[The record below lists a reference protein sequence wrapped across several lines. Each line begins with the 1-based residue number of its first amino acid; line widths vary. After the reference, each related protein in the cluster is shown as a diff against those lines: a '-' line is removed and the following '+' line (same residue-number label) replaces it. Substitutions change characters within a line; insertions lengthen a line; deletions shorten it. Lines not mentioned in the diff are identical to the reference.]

1 MTIDQIVRT
10 TSGSS
15 AMTTKLNEAACTL
28 LAKINEA
35 VKMANDAEQTV
46 ATAQGELVS
55 RSRTVGLLLLEA
67 KKLHPAVKDFEAF
80 LKKVQGLKLS
90 RAYDLLRLAG
100 GRTTDEE
107 LKKDARERKQKSRA
121 AAKLPRPEPQTTL
134 AEPKP
139 VSVTDPHVT
148 ETAEGSAERRKADN
162 VPLDDD
168 PLVVDLTR
176 SPGYKRG
183 DDEIMASPWF
193 SSKIK
198 SIFEGT
204 AKNEDAK
211 SANALANFKH
221 ACASLLPLMTTK
233 DLSAARD
240 ILLIIDGLELE
251 VNYERQLAKKA
262 KRIKWEAANPEKAKE
277 KARQE
282 AQRDAM
288 ESDME
293 DAKSEAKENGKQ
305 WADQRD
311 EWIEEWIA
319 DNWGEEVEAEFE
331 EEFKKQWAHNHKP
344 SEKKAAA

>member
-1 MTIDQIVRT
+1 
-10 TSGSS
+10 
-15 AMTTKLNEAACTL
+15 MTTKLNEASSTL
-28 LAKINEA
+28 LAKINNA

-46 ATAQGELVS
+46 ATAQGELLS
-55 RSRTVGLLLLEA
+55 RSKTVGLLLLEA
-67 KKLHPAVKDFEAF
+67 KKLHPTVKDFDVF

-121 AAKLPRPEPQTTL
+121 ASKKKLPRPAPPTL

-148 ETAEGSAERRKADN
+148 ETAEASAETRKAEN
-162 VPLDDD
+162 VSLDDQ
-168 PLVVDLTR
+168 LVIDLTR
-176 SPGYKRG
+176 TPGRKRG

-204 AKNEDAK
+204 AKNEDIK
-211 SANALANFKH
+211 SANALVNFKH
-221 ACASLLPLMTTK
+221 ACASLLPLMTIK

-240 ILLIIDGLELE
+240 TLLIIDGLELD